1 MAQAE
6 NLPQQQ
12 TCILIRIL
20 NIEASCSLMSVPHV
34 PMGEPDAHLY
44 SLCKSMAAKVP
55 RPVICTLRNID

>member
-20 NIEASCSLMSVPHV
+20 NIDASCSVMSVPRV
-34 PMGEPDAHLY
+34 PMGEPDAHLH
-44 SLCKSMAAKVP
+44 SLCV
-55 RPVICTLRNID
+55 